1 MQKSK
6 VECLIEAFYLC
17 GRRILIFMSQETEG
31 RDIEIESFFFGQ
43 YLIFIIM
50 TRGNWKKY
58 IYRLYVIGMFSK
70 NLQFFSLFIQS
81 IIKFDGKL
89 VGESTL
95 MDV

>member
-31 RDIEIESFFFGQ
+31 IDIEIESFILFGQ

-70 NLQFFSLFIQS
+70 ISLFHS
-81 IIKFDGKL
+81 IDHKI
-89 VGESTL
+89 
-95 MDV
+95 